1 MNIFQDVITSED
13 LANETQQVF
22 DDMLTS
28 AQPKL
33 VIYEGKPSFVIVS
46 SEVYQA
52 QLERLAILEK
62 LERARQ
68 DSAAGRVMP
77 HEQAMSEVR
86 QRLAK
91 TSAR

>member
-1 MNIFQDVITSED
+1 MDIFQDVITSED

-22 DDMLTS
+22 DDMLAS
-28 AQPKL
+28 SQPKL
-33 VIYEGKPSFVIVS
+33 VIYEGKPSFVIIS

-68 DSAAGRVMP
+68 DSQAGRVMP
-77 HEQAMSEVR
+77 HEQVMKEAR
-86 QRLAK
+86 QRLAN
-91 TSAR
+91 TPRQ

>member
-1 MNIFQDVITSED
+1 MDIFQDVITSEE
-13 LANETQQVF
+13 LASGTQQVF

-33 VIYEGKPSFVIVS
+33 VIYEGKPAFVIVS
-46 SEVYQA
+46 SELYQA

-68 DSAAGRVMP
+68 DSAAGRLIP
-77 HEQAMSEVR
+77 HEQVMNDVR
-86 QRLAK
+86 QKLAK
-91 TSAR
+91 GTTR